1 MRRGWRA
8 QLLYTCAVI
17 GGLSA
22 LVAVVAT
29 LSGSWTPMISND
41 SGAVS
46 IGGLPARCRLCG
58 PHSRREPRTLG
69 PDVTGRVFVG
79 GDLIFGAYTSGNTK
93 DVVDDM
99 MDTGDMDYLDRAGRL
114 FIVGREDDIIV
125 SGGKRLL
132 GCGRKCSRR
141 TSGSRRQRE
150 ASVRE

>member
-79 GDLIFGAYTSGNTK
+79 GDLIFGAYT
-93 DVVDDM
+93 
-99 MDTGDMDYLDRAGRL
+99 
-114 FIVGREDDIIV
+114 
-125 SGGKRLL
+125 
-132 GCGRKCSRR
+132 
-141 TSGSRRQRE
+141 
-150 ASVRE
+150 